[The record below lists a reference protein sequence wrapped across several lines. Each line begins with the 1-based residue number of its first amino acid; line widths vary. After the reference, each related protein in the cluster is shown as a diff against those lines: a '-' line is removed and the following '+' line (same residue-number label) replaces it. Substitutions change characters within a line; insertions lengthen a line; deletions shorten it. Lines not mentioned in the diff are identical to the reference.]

1 MEGKQ
6 IRVVVIDD
14 AGYMRKAITKI
25 LEADPHIQVAGYGKT
40 GIEGIREIK
49 RLKPDVVTLD
59 IDMPE
64 IEGIHALK
72 HIRIHTVIRCLT
84 RRYAHR

>member
-1 MEGKQ
+1 
-6 IRVVVIDD
+6 
-14 AGYMRKAITKI
+14 MRKAITKI
-25 LEADPHIQVAGYGKT
+25 FEADPHIQVVGYGKT

-64 IEGIHALK
+64 MDGIRAMIHMM
-72 HIRIHTVIRCLT
+72 IHTLIRCLT